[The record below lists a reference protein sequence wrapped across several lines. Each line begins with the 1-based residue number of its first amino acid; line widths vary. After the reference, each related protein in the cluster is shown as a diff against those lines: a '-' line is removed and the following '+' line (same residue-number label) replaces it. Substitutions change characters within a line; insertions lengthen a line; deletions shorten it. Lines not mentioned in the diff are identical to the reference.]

1 MFRFI
6 DRERELEFL
15 ENNLS
20 EQKNLVII
28 YGRRRVGKTELIKK
42 FSQDKDLIYFL
53 ADKRGTLVNTERF
66 ATVASEHFGDIPPRV
81 KNFDDVF
88 KYIVSRTEQ
97 TVIVIDEF
105 SYLVEKDSSIPSVFQ
120 LIWDEIVKHGIMLIL
135 LGSSISMMEKGVLSY
150 KSPLYGRRTG
160 QWKVTPLPFKE
171 VTKFHEV
178 SVDKA
183 VEVYAV
189 FGGIPMYLNYF
200 SPEKDIFSNIEE
212 KVFQKGSVLNE
223 EVEFLLRE
231 DLSDYSSYLSIL
243 EAIAHGRT
251 RLVEIADYSKIQAKD
266 LPKYLN
272 NLIKLEIVKKE
283 HPITEKIKTKK
294 TVYKISDNFFRF
306 YFKFVHPYKSDLEI
320 GKFDRVNSV
329 LRNNFNSFLGDAFE
343 DISREFI
350 LESYRKDILPF
361 EISKIGKWWQR
372 NEEVDI
378 VTLDEK
384 EKEVGFFECKWSA
397 LNEKEAN
404 KIIEKLKNKA
414 TLVNWCK
421 DDRED
426 HYGLIAKSIDGKENL
441 KDKGYF
447 VFDLKD
453 FDKIIESFSFDATQ

>member
-1 MFRFI
+1 
-6 DRERELEFL
+6 
-15 ENNLS
+15 
-20 EQKNLVII
+20 
-28 YGRRRVGKTELIKK
+28 
-42 FSQDKDLIYFL
+42 
-53 ADKRGTLVNTERF
+53 
-66 ATVASEHFGDIPPRV
+66 
-81 KNFDDVF
+81 
-88 KYIVSRTEQ
+88 
-97 TVIVIDEF
+97 
-105 SYLVEKDSSIPSVFQ
+105 
-120 LIWDEIVKHGIMLIL
+120 
-135 LGSSISMMEKGVLSY
+135 MMEKGVLSY

-231 DLSDYSSYLSIL
+231 ELNDYSSYLSIL

-251 RLVEIADYSKIQAKD
+251 RIVEIADYSKIQAKD

-306 YFKFVHPYKSDLEI
+306 YFKFFHPYKSDLEI

-384 EKEVGFFECKWSA
+384 EKEVGFFECKWRA
-397 LNEKEAN
+397 LSENEAN

-414 TLVNWCK
+414 KLVNWYK

-426 HYGLIAKSIDGKENL
+426 HYGLIAKSIEGKENL

>member
-1 MFRFI
+1 MSRFI

-15 ENNLS
+15 ENNFS
-20 EQKNLVII
+20 EQKSLVVI
-28 YGRRRVGKTELIKK
+28 YGRRRVGKTELVKK
-42 FSQDKDLIYFL
+42 FSEDKNLIYFL
-53 ADKRGTLVNTERF
+53 ADKRGTLINAERF
-66 ATVASEHFGDIPPRV
+66 ATVASKHFGDVPPRV
-81 KNFDDVF
+81 ENFDDVF
-88 KYIVSRTEQ
+88 KYISSRTGSDKA
-97 TVIVIDEF
+97 VVVIDEF

-120 LIWDEIVKHGIMLIL
+120 LIWDEIVREGMMLIL

-171 VTKFHEV
+171 VTKFHKVNIE
-178 SVDKA
+178 KA

-200 SPEKDIFSNIEE
+200 NPEKDIFSNVEDR
-212 KVFQKGSVLNE
+212 VFRKGSVLNE

-231 DLSDYSSYLSIL
+231 ELSEYSSYLSIL

-251 RLVEIADYSKIQAKD
+251 RIVEIADYSKIQAKD

-272 NLIKLEIVKKE
+272 NLIKLEVIKKE
-283 HPITEKIKTKK
+283 HPVTEKIKTKK

-320 GKFDRVNSV
+320 GKFDRVKSK
-329 LRNNFNSFLGDAFE
+329 LRDDFNSFLGETFE

-350 LESYRKDILPF
+350 LETYKKGVLPF
-361 EISKIGKWWQR
+361 DISKIGKWWQR
-372 NEEVDI
+372 KVEVDI
-378 VTLDEK
+378 VTLGERDK

-397 LNEKEAN
+397 LSENEAN
-404 KIIEKLKNKA
+404 RIIEKLKSKA
-414 TLVNWCK
+414 KTVNWHK
-421 DDRED
+421 DNRED
-426 HYGLIAKSIDGKENL
+426 YYGIIAKRVKGKQNL
-441 KDKGYF
+441 KNKGYL

-453 FDKIIESFSFDATQ
+453 FDELT